1 MSKIA
6 DQLENRTMIGANVT
20 KALMR
25 TQEWIQTNK
34 QTTKKDQSVTH
45 WSMDKHAPG
54 VLRKK
59 KQKTKNK
66 KKKKNSNNNAQ
77 SKFNER
83 HVRNASHKR
92 CQVANSQCTRIGTL
106 CKSKDCLVIYVRSL
120 TTGRDS
126 YYRLPRNG
134 MRLFCFLP
142 VLQGCK
148 P

>member
-6 DQLENRTMIGANVT
+6 DQLENRTKIGVNVT

-25 TQEWIQTNK
+25 IQEWIQ
-34 QTTKKDQSVTH
+34 
-45 WSMDKHAPG
+45 
-54 VLRKK
+54 KK
-59 KQKTKNK
+59 KKKKKKKKKTVSDTLVYGQTRARCVEK

-106 CKSKDCLVIYVRSL
+106 CIANRASRK
-120 TTGRDS
+120 T
-126 YYRLPRNG
+126 
-134 MRLFCFLP
+134 
-142 VLQGCK
+142 VL
-148 P
+148 

>member
-25 TQEWIQTNK
+25 TQEWIQTKQNK
-34 QTTKKDQSVTH
+34 TKKRPVSDTLVYGQTRARCVE
-45 WSMDKHAPG
+45 
-54 VLRKK
+54 KK
-59 KQKTKNK
+59 KEK
-66 KKKKNSNNNAQ
+66 KSNNNAQ

-92 CQVANSQCTRIGTL
+92 CGEFAMYSYWHSMHCKS

-126 YYRLPRNG
+126 YYRLNTYDTSNTA
-134 MRLFCFLP
+134 RL
-142 VLQGCK
+142 V
-148 P
+148 

>member
-6 DQLENRTMIGANVT
+6 DQLESRTMIGANVT

-25 TQEWIQTNK
+25 TQEWI
-34 QTTKKDQSVTH
+34 
-45 WSMDKHAPG
+45 
-54 VLRKK
+54 KK
-59 KQKTKNK
+59 KKRAVSDTLVYGQTRAKCVE
-66 KKKKNSNNNAQ
+66 KKNSNNNAK

-106 CKSKDCLVIYVRSL
+106 YIANRASRKGCLVIYVRSL
-120 TTGRDS
+120 ATGRDS

-134 MRLFCFLP
+134 MRLSCFLP
-142 VLQGCK
+142 VLRGSK